1 MRELTA
7 AFIGA
12 MLLVLLTDGTV
23 AIARLARSHGVGG
36 NWLTIAV
43 GSAIAV
49 SIAVGLAGPISGGHV
64 NPAVTFAL
72 AAWGLFP
79 AERVAAYVGA
89 QLAGG
94 FSGAVLVWL
103 LFRCHWGATSDPL
116 VKRGVFCTG
125 PAIRHWPANLA
136 TECVGTAVL
145 ALGVGAAVTGREPSA
160 VVPWWLGGLVLAI
173 GLALGGTTG
182 MAWKLARDFALRLVY
197 ALVSTPERGSPD
209 WRCGGYRWPTAW
221 WVHSTTL
228 DSSLICRV
236 W

>member
-7 AFIGA
+7 EFLGTL
-12 MLLVLLTDGTV
+12 LLVLLTDGTV
-23 AIARLARSHGVGG
+23 ATARLARSHGAGG
-36 NWLTIAV
+36 SWLSIAV

-79 AERVAAYVGA
+79 AERVVAYVGA

-94 FSGAVLVWL
+94 FSGAVLIWL
-103 LFRCHWGATSDPL
+103 LFWRHWEATSDPA

-125 PAIRHWPANLA
+125 PAIRYWPANLA
-136 TECVGTAVL
+136 TECAGTAVL
-145 ALGVGAAVTGREPSA
+145 ALGVGAAVTGRVPSA
-160 VVPWWLGGLVLAI
+160 VVPWWVGGLVLAI

-182 MAWKLARDFALRLVY
+182 FALNPARDAAPRLAY
-197 ALVSTPERGSPD
+197 TLLPIAGRGHAD
-209 WRCGGYRWPTAW
+209 WRYGWIPIVGPVLGAVLGIGFWR
-221 WVHSTTL
+221 L
-228 DSSLICRV
+228 L
-236 W
+236 

>member
-1 MRELTA
+1 VRELTA
-7 AFIGA
+7 EFIGT
-12 MLLVLLTDGTV
+12 MLLVVLTDGTV
-23 AIARLARSHGVGG
+23 ATARLARSHGVGG

-64 NPAVTFAL
+64 NPAVTLSL

-103 LFRCHWGATSDPL
+103 LFWRHWEATSDPA

-145 ALGVGAAVTGREPSA
+145 ALGVGAAVTGRVASA
-160 VVPWWLGGLVLAI
+160 VVPWWLGGLV
-173 GLALGGTTG
+173 
-182 MAWKLARDFALRLVY
+182 
-197 ALVSTPERGSPD
+197 
-209 WRCGGYRWPTAW
+209 
-221 WVHSTTL
+221 
-228 DSSLICRV
+228 
-236 W
+236 

>member
-7 AFIGA
+7 AFIGT

-23 AIARLARSHGVGG
+23 ATARLARSHGVGG

-72 AAWGLFP
+72 ATWGLFP

-94 FSGAVLVWL
+94 FSGAVPVWL
-103 LFRCHWGATSDPL
+103 LFWRHGEATSDPL

-145 ALGVGAAVTGREPSA
+145 ALGVGAAVAGRVPGA
-160 VVPWWLGGLVLAI
+160 VVPWWIGGLVLAI

-182 MAWKLARDFALRLVY
+182 FALNPARDAAPRLAY
-197 ALVSTPERGSPD
+197 TLLPIAGRGDAD
-209 WRCGGYRWPTAW
+209 WRYGWIPIVGPVLGA
-221 WVHSTTL
+221 L
-228 DSSLICRV
+228 LGIGV
-236 W
+236 WRLL

>member
-1 MRELTA
+1 
-7 AFIGA
+7 
-12 MLLVLLTDGTV
+12 
-23 AIARLARSHGVGG
+23 VGG

-103 LFRCHWGATSDPL
+103 LFWRHWEATSDPA

-125 PAIRHWPANLA
+125 PAIRYWPANLA

-145 ALGVGAAVTGREPSA
+145 ALGVGAAVTGRVPSA

-182 MAWKLARDFALRLVY
+182 FALNPARDAAPRLAY
-197 ALVSTPERGSPD
+197 TLLPIAGRGDAD
-209 WRCGGYRWPTAW
+209 WRYGWIPIVGPVLGA
-221 WVHSTTL
+221 L
-228 DSSLICRV
+228 LGIGV
-236 W
+236 WRLL

>member
-1 MRELTA
+1 VRELTA
-7 AFIGA
+7 EFIGT

-23 AIARLARSHGVGG
+23 ATARLARSHGVGG

-103 LFRCHWGATSDPL
+103 LFWRHWEATSDPA
-116 VKRGVFCTG
+116 VKRGVFCTE

-145 ALGVGAAVTGREPSA
+145 ALGVGAAVTGRVPSA

-182 MAWKLARDFALRLVY
+182 FALNPARDAAPRLAY
-197 ALVSTPERGSPD
+197 TLLPIAGRGDAD
-209 WRCGGYRWPTAW
+209 WRYGWIPIVGPLLGA
-221 WVHSTTL
+221 L
-228 DSSLICRV
+228 LGIGV
-236 W
+236 WRLL

>member
-1 MRELTA
+1 VRELTA
-7 AFIGA
+7 EFLGTL
-12 MLLVLLTDGTV
+12 LLVLLTDGTV
-23 AIARLARSHGVGG
+23 ATARLARSHGAGG
-36 NWLTIAV
+36 SWLSIAA

-79 AERVAAYVGA
+79 AEQVAAYVGA

-103 LFRCHWGATSDPL
+103 LFWRHWEATSDPA

-125 PAIRHWPANLA
+125 PAIRYWPANLA

-145 ALGVGAAVTGREPSA
+145 ALGVGAAVTGRVPSA
-160 VVPWWLGGLVLAI
+160 VVPWWVGGLVLAI

-182 MAWKLARDFALRLVY
+182 FALNPARDAAPRLAY
-197 ALVSTPERGSPD
+197 TLLPIAGRGHAD
-209 WRCGGYRWPTAW
+209 WRYGWIPIVGPVLGAF
-221 WVHSTTL
+221 L
-228 DSSLICRV
+228 GIGV
-236 W
+236 WRFL

>member
-1 MRELTA
+1 VRELTA
-7 AFIGA
+7 EFIGT

-23 AIARLARSHGVGG
+23 ATARLAQSHCVGG

-103 LFRCHWGATSDPL
+103 LFWRHWEATSDPA

-125 PAIRHWPANLA
+125 PAIRHWPA
-136 TECVGTAVL
+136 VL
-145 ALGVGAAVTGREPSA
+145 ALGVGAAVAGRVPGA
-160 VVPWWLGGLVLAI
+160 VVPWWIGGLVLAI

-182 MAWKLARDFALRLVY
+182 FALNPARDAAPRLAY
-197 ALVSTPERGSPD
+197 TLLPIAGRGDAD
-209 WRCGGYRWPTAW
+209 WRYGWIPIVGPVLGA
-221 WVHSTTL
+221 L
-228 DSSLICRV
+228 LGIGV
-236 W
+236 WRLL

>member
-1 MRELTA
+1 
-7 AFIGA
+7 
-12 MLLVLLTDGTV
+12 
-23 AIARLARSHGVGG
+23 VGG

-103 LFRCHWGATSDPL
+103 LFWRHWEATSDPA

-125 PAIRHWPANLA
+125 PAIRYWPANLA

-145 ALGVGAAVTGREPSA
+145 ALGVGAAVTGRVPSA

-182 MAWKLARDFALRLVY
+182 FALNPARDAAPRLAY
-197 ALVSTPERGSPD
+197 TLLPIAGRGDAD
-209 WRCGGYRWPTAW
+209 WRYGWIPIVGPLLGA
-221 WVHSTTL
+221 L
-228 DSSLICRV
+228 LGIGV
-236 W
+236 WRLL

>member
-7 AFIGA
+7 EFVGTL
-12 MLLVLLTDGTV
+12 LLVLLTNGTV
-23 AIARLARSHGVGG
+23 ATARLARSHGAGG
-36 NWLTIAV
+36 SWLSIAV

-79 AERVAAYVGA
+79 AEQVAAYVGA

-103 LFRCHWGATSDPL
+103 LFWRHWEATSDPA

-125 PAIRHWPANLA
+125 PAIRYWPANLA

-145 ALGVGAAVTGREPSA
+145 ALGVGAAVTGRVPSA
-160 VVPWWLGGLVLAI
+160 VVPWWVGGLVLAI

-182 MAWKLARDFALRLVY
+182 FALNPARDAAPRLAY
-197 ALVSTPERGSPD
+197 TLLPIAGRGHAD
-209 WRCGGYRWPTAW
+209 WRYGWIPIVGPVLGALLGIGFWR
-221 WVHSTTL
+221 L
-228 DSSLICRV
+228 L
-236 W
+236 

>member
-1 MRELTA
+1 VRELTA
-7 AFIGA
+7 EFLGTL
-12 MLLVLLTDGTV
+12 LLVLLTDGTV
-23 AIARLARSHGVGG
+23 ATARLARSHGAGG
-36 NWLTIAV
+36 SWLSIAA

-79 AERVAAYVGA
+79 AEQVAAYVGA

-94 FSGAVLVWL
+94 FSGAVLIWL
-103 LFRCHWGATSDPL
+103 LFWRHWEATSDPA

-125 PAIRHWPANLA
+125 PAIRYWPANLA

-145 ALGVGAAVTGREPSA
+145 ALGVGAAVTGRVPSA
-160 VVPWWLGGLVLAI
+160 VVPWWVGGLVLAI

-182 MAWKLARDFALRLVY
+182 FALNPARDAAPRLAY
-197 ALVSTPERGSPD
+197 TLLPIAGRGHAD
-209 WRCGGYRWPTAW
+209 WRYGWIPIVGPVLGAF
-221 WVHSTTL
+221 L
-228 DSSLICRV
+228 GIGV
-236 W
+236 WRFL

>member
-7 AFIGA
+7 EFLGTL
-12 MLLVLLTDGTV
+12 LLVLLTDGTV
-23 AIARLARSHGVGG
+23 ATARLARSHGAGG
-36 NWLTIAV
+36 SWLSIAV

-79 AERVAAYVGA
+79 AEQVAAYVGA

-103 LFRCHWGATSDPL
+103 LFWRHWEATSDPA

-125 PAIRHWPANLA
+125 PAIRYWPANLA

-145 ALGVGAAVTGREPSA
+145 ALGVGAAVTGRVPSA
-160 VVPWWLGGLVLAI
+160 VVPWWVGGLVLAI

-182 MAWKLARDFALRLVY
+182 FALNPARDAAPRLAY
-197 ALVSTPERGSPD
+197 TLLPIAGRGHAD
-209 WRCGGYRWPTAW
+209 WRYGWIPIVGPVLGAF
-221 WVHSTTL
+221 L
-228 DSSLICRV
+228 GIGV
-236 W
+236 WRFL

>member
-7 AFIGA
+7 EFLGTL
-12 MLLVLLTDGTV
+12 LLVLLTDGTV
-23 AIARLARSHGVGG
+23 ATARLARSHGAGG
-36 NWLTIAV
+36 SWLSIAA

-79 AERVAAYVGA
+79 AEQVAAYVGA

-94 FSGAVLVWL
+94 FSGAVLIWL
-103 LFRCHWGATSDPL
+103 LFWRHWEATSDPA

-125 PAIRHWPANLA
+125 PAIRYWPANLA

-145 ALGVGAAVTGREPSA
+145 ALGVGAAVTGRVPSA
-160 VVPWWLGGLVLAI
+160 VVPWWVGGLVLAI

-182 MAWKLARDFALRLVY
+182 FALNPARDAAPRLAY
-197 ALVSTPERGSPD
+197 TLLPIAGRGHAD
-209 WRCGGYRWPTAW
+209 WRYGWIPIVGPVLGAF
-221 WVHSTTL
+221 L
-228 DSSLICRV
+228 GIGV
-236 W
+236 WRFL

>member
-7 AFIGA
+7 EFLGTL
-12 MLLVLLTDGTV
+12 LLVLLTDGTV
-23 AIARLARSHGVGG
+23 ATARLARSHGAGG
-36 NWLTIAV
+36 SWLSIAV

-79 AERVAAYVGA
+79 AEQVAAYVGA

-94 FSGAVLVWL
+94 FSGAVLIWL
-103 LFRCHWGATSDPL
+103 LFWRHWEATSDPA

-125 PAIRHWPANLA
+125 PAIRYWPANLA

-145 ALGVGAAVTGREPSA
+145 ALGVGAAVTGRVPSA
-160 VVPWWLGGLVLAI
+160 VVPWWVGGLVLAI

-182 MAWKLARDFALRLVY
+182 FALNPARDAAPRLAY
-197 ALVSTPERGSPD
+197 TLLPIAGRGHAD
-209 WRCGGYRWPTAW
+209 WRYGWIPIVGPVLGAF
-221 WVHSTTL
+221 L
-228 DSSLICRV
+228 GIGV
-236 W
+236 WRFL